1 MGWIITRQRNHP
13 NGDIITRVEDTPGVM
28 QTLMRNFI
36 IHGQT
41 TEILGYVDGE
51 DLNEVYIDVWNAIS
65 RQIKA
70 RDKQYD

>member
-41 TEILGYVDGE
+41 TEILGYADGGGI
-51 DLNEVYIDVWNAIS
+51 IDVWNGVTREI
-65 RQIKA
+65 RA
-70 RDKQYD
+70 RNKQYD

>member
-36 IHGQT
+36 IHGQA

-51 DLNEVYIDVWNAIS
+51 DIIDAWGEVT

-70 RDKQYD
+70 RDKHYD

>member
-28 QTLMRNFI
+28 QNLMRNFI
-36 IHGQT
+36 IHGQAM
-41 TEILGYVDGE
+41 EILGYVDGE
-51 DLNEVYIDVWNAIS
+51 DANEVYIDIWNGIT
-65 RQIKA
+65 REIRA

>member
-1 MGWIITRQRNHP
+1 MGWIIARHRNHP
-13 NGDIITRVEDTPGVM
+13 NGDIITRVEDKPGVM
-28 QTLMRNFI
+28 ETLMRNFI
-36 IHGQT
+36 IHGQA

-51 DLNEVYIDVWNAIS
+51 DIIDAWGEVF

>member
-36 IHGQT
+36 IHGQAM
-41 TEILGYVDGE
+41 EILSYVDGE
-51 DLNEVYIDVWNAIS
+51 DLIDAWNEVT

-70 RDKQYD
+70 RNKQYD

>member
-13 NGDIITRVEDTPGVM
+13 NGDIITRVEDKAGVM
-28 QTLMRNFI
+28 QTLMRNFV
-36 IHGQT
+36 IHGQAA
-41 TEILGYVDGE
+41 EILGYVDGE

>member
-13 NGDIITRVEDTPGVM
+13 NGDIITRVEDKAGVM

-36 IHGQT
+36 IHGQAA
-41 TEILGYVDGE
+41 EILGYVDGE
-51 DLNEVYIDVWNAIS
+51 DIIDAWGEVT

-70 RDKQYD
+70 RDKRYD